1 MKFEGKLQGFEQ
13 LSRVLEDLP
22 VNVEKRVLQNA
33 TTSAIREAAKEI
45 RKSAPS
51 SEQNQQSEASKE
63 YGKLKR
69 NIKVMRLRRNE
80 KGARSARVH
89 TGRAFWGYFL
99 EMGTRYIPARP
110 WFAPAFERSQ
120 ENILKK
126 LAERLKEGIYKEVNK
141 LKK

>member
-1 MKFEGKLQGFEQ
+1 MKFEGNLQGFDQ

-22 VNVEKRVLQNA
+22 VNVEKRILQTA

-45 RKSAPS
+45 RKAAPS
-51 SEQNQQSEASKE
+51 SEDEKQSPASQK

-99 EMGTRYIPARP
+99 ERGTRYIPANP

-120 ENILKK
+120 ENIIKK
-126 LAERLKEGIYKEVNK
+126 LAEKLTEGIYKEVNK